1 MSKKMQYITGA
12 YLIGY
17 ILSLFYS
24 GVPSLIYLLPFKLL
38 GIIFGITL
46 GITTFGRKE
55 LEIGFIP
62 TLIQTTKYT
71 ILTSVLF
78 IITIEI
84 KDALLSNGIDI
95 SFFTAPF

>member
-38 GIIFGITL
+38 GVIFGITL
-46 GITTFGRKE
+46 GITTYGRKR
-55 LEIGFIP
+55 
-62 TLIQTTKYT
+62 T
-71 ILTSVLF
+71 
-78 IITIEI
+78 
-84 KDALLSNGIDI
+84 
-95 SFFTAPF
+95 